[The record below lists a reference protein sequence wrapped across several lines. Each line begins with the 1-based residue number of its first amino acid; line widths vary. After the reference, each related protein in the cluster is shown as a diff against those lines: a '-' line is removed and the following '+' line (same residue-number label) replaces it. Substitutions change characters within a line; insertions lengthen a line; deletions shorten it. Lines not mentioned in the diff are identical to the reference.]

1 MFGRNFEHLLNF
13 FLVTLGVSG
22 GASIQLPFLKSF
34 IAQIGAKLFHL
45 TKNAPHL
52 KKIDIGEAKK

>member
-52 KKIDIGEAKK
+52 KKN